1 VEPITQMRSPEEWAE
16 SVLSEMAALQGLL
29 SAEDRLTAIIR
40 DCLDGTADGELSEEM
55 LESAAGGLP
64 PRGRPPK

>member
-40 DCLDGTADGELSEEM
+40 DCLGGTADGELPEEM
-55 LESAAGGLP
+55 LEAAAGGLP